1 MHDVGQTLLNW
12 ASAFVT
18 LQMVEYLL
26 ENGADVN
33 RGLKSSSLHYAACFC
48 HPSIATVQYSVAVEA
63 DILIC
68 LFNLTSSYMLMRK
81 SHDFCEYI
89 HGFWQ

>member
-1 MHDVGQTLLNW
+1 MDDVGQTLLNW

-33 RGLKSSSLHYAACFC
+33 CGLKSSSLYYAACFC
-48 HPSIATVQYSVAVEA
+48 RPSIAK
-63 DILIC
+63 IL
-68 LFNLTSSYMLMRK
+68 LK
-81 SHDFCEYI
+81 
-89 HGFWQ
+89 